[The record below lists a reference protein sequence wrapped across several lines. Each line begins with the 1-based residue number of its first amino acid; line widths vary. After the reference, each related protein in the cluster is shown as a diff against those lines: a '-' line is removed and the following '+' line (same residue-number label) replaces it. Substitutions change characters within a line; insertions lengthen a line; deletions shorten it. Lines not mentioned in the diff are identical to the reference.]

1 MRAFVRP
8 DGRRFVRDPDA
19 ASLAGIAD
27 DVYCTAEESDAEPY
41 LTLGFAVHRREGRYR
56 IPTSATQLEP
66 MPGVRFFRAD
76 EVEETRL
83 RLLDDELRQD
93 VPGTDGWR
101 WGEAGFREETYDERY
116 FDARTYLVAVE
127 QANGEYIGIARV
139 WMNPVLPRLGFIGVR
154 RAYRRRGIAQA
165 LVTHVFT
172 ELAERGV
179 NEVSTEIDD
188 TNVASRRLLEPFG
201 AQRTGTVLEL
211 IRRAG

>member
-19 ASLAGIAD
+19 ASLAGIAG
-27 DVYCTAEESDAEPY
+27 DVYCTVEEADAEPY

-56 IPTSATQLEP
+56 IPTAATLLEP
-66 MPGVRFFRAD
+66 VPGVRFLSAD
-76 EVEETRL
+76 EVEELRL

-101 WGEAGFREETYDERY
+101 WDEAGFREETYDERY

-127 QANGEYIGIARV
+127 EAKGGYIGIARV

-165 LVTHVFT
+165 LITQVLT
-172 ELAERGV
+172 ELAKRGV

-188 TNVASRRLLEPFG
+188 TNVASRRLLERFG